1 MNSSQPAKSNRAE
14 QYPEKHQSTETVI
27 DSQVLLQGK
36 KVVFIQHG
44 DQRYQ
49 LRSTK
54 ENKLILTK

>member
-1 MNSSQPAKSNRAE
+1 MDNLEKLSLNRAQPHSVPQKSNER
-14 QYPEKHQSTETVI
+14 VM
-27 DSQVLLQGK
+27 DSEDFLQGE

-44 DQRYQ
+44 EHRYQ

>member
-1 MNSSQPAKSNRAE
+1 MDSLKKLSPNRAKPNSAPQKPKE
-14 QYPEKHQSTETVI
+14 IVI
-27 DSQVLLQGK
+27 DSEDFLQGG

-44 DQRYQ
+44 EQRYQ